1 MISQSGKNFIKNAF
15 LIFSIR
21 VIGAALTFVST
32 LVFAKIL
39 GPERFGIFSLLL
51 TLVTIVSVFVRMGL
65 DNVVLKQVSANLT
78 SQPELSNGYLLSS
91 IRWILLSGGLLTI
104 IIYLFSKFIAYDIFS
119 KPVLEDPLKYFSFY
133 IIPFSLVIIFSAA
146 FKSFE
151 RPIFA
156 NLIQTIFV
164 PLSVLITV
172 ALFWFFEV
180 IELEYIITALILGA
194 ILGNL
199 IYLYFWDTK
208 YKTKIVKYLTFSSL
222 LKEGFPMLLI
232 SSGALV
238 MAWSDIIMLGIF
250 ATNNEIGAYAAAS
263 RTVMVTSLVLIAINS
278 ITAPKYARYY
288 RENKIESIKRLAQAS
303 SLILLITVSI
313 PIGLIFLYSQEIM
326 QLFGQGY
333 ALGAKVLVIL
343 AIGQFVNVSFGSVGY
358 LLSMTG
364 REEKLRDIM
373 FISAIVNIILSYI
386 GIKFFGFIGVAYAT
400 AFSVVLWN
408 TLALVEVKKYLGFW
422 TFNIMYLFK
431 RKTNESV

>member
-1 MISQSGKNFIKNAF
+1 M
-15 LIFSIR
+15 
-21 VIGAALTFVST
+21 
-32 LVFAKIL
+32 
-39 GPERFGIFSLLL
+39 
-51 TLVTIVSVFVRMGL
+51 
-65 DNVVLKQVSANLT
+65 
-78 SQPELSNGYLLSS
+78 
-91 IRWILLSGGLLTI
+91 
-104 IIYLFSKFIAYDIFS
+104 
-119 KPVLEDPLKYFSFY
+119 
-133 IIPFSLVIIFSAA
+133 
-146 FKSFE
+146 
-151 RPIFA
+151 
-156 NLIQTIFV
+156 
-164 PLSVLITV
+164 
-172 ALFWFFEV
+172 
-180 IELEYIITALILGA
+180 
-194 ILGNL
+194 LGNL
-199 IYLYFWDTK
+199 IFIYFWSTK
-208 YKTKIVKYLTFSSL
+208 YKTKIVKYLAFSSL

-263 RTVMVTSLVLIAINS
+263 RTVMATSLVLIAINS

-288 RENKIESIKRLAQAS
+288 RENKIESIERLAQAS

-333 ALGAKVLVIL
+333 TLGAKVLVIL

-386 GIKFFGFIGVAYAT
+386 GIKFFGFVGVAYAT